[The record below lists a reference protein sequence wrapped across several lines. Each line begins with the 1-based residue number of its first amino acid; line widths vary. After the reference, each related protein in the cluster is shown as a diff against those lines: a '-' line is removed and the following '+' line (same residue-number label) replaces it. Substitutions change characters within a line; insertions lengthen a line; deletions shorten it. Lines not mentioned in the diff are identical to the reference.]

1 MSDDFGATWDA
12 HEVKQQM
19 DSSRES
25 EQAAA
30 QAEADLRQSEQG
42 AQQSAAALQSEAAN
56 LATAT
61 AALNESA
68 ERAARIFDSE
78 SDGAAS
84 DYRAY
89 ERAAEDHAVNIN
101 QSVDYV
107 AKATSEDEVTPQLD
121 YIPGEVEQLKTSAD
135 GMEGLHNRAPDR
147 VKQETSDLPEQATIV
162 RSLCTSL
169 DAAVETVRAWYA
181 DVTWKRQVLAESRAR
196 HLEEIQA
203 EGLQEIAG
211 GQMPDYGDGE
221 NVYADT
227 QRLMD
232 WSREDDATIAAARAR
247 QREDM

>member
-1 MSDDFGATWDA
+1 MSDDGAIWDA
-12 HEVKQQM
+12 HEVRQQM
-19 DSSRES
+19 DAARES
-25 EQAAA
+25 QQAAA
-30 QAEADLRQSEQG
+30 QAEEDVRQSEQG
-42 AQQSAAALQSEAAN
+42 AQQAASDLQSEAAN
-56 LATAT
+56 LAAATAT
-61 AALNESA
+61 MNESA

-89 ERAAEDHAVNIN
+89 QRATEDHAVNIN
-101 QSVDYV
+101 ESVGYV
-107 AKATSEDEVTPQLD
+107 AKANSEDEVKPQLD

-135 GMEGLHNRAPDR
+135 GLEGLHNRAPDR
-147 VKQETSDLPEQATIV
+147 VKQETSELPEQATIV

-169 DAAVETVRAWYA
+169 DTAVETVRAWYA
-181 DVTWKRQVLAESRAR
+181 DVTWKRQVLAENRAR

-227 QRLMD
+227 RRLMD
-232 WSREDDATIAAARAR
+232 WSQEDDATIAAARA
-247 QREDM
+247 QRREEM